1 MINGVWLL
9 KKDGIGR
16 FFFLLL
22 PFYEGWDWAVTFS
35 ENEKEEVRGVCDS
48 NTKDLYMA
56 LKRIAVLGVCELGLP
71 LAYNTHLNLLSLL
84 VKGNGKAPGK
94 KEEHFRKSF
103 RKHNLER
110 KLKSQNSAQ

>member
-16 FFFLLL
+16 FFFFL

-35 ENEKEEVRGVCDS
+35 ENENEEVRGVGDS
-48 NTKDLYMA
+48 STKDLYVA
-56 LKRIAVLGVCELGLP
+56 LERTAVSGVYELGLP
-71 LAYNTHLNLLSLL
+71 LAYSTHLDPLCLL
-84 VKGNGKAPGK
+84 VKGSGKAPGK
-94 KEEHFRKSF
+94 KEEHFRKPF
-103 RKHNLER
+103 RKHSLER